1 MLEIAC
7 NNNISPF
14 VSGVYNIPLT
24 KGLEM
29 ITSVFVGSNGK
40 LTSKYHKKQKC
51 HFDNL
56 VLALKVIRFVKI
68 GIVCKQH
75 SSIYIYI
82 YIYI

>member
-1 MLEIAC
+1 LFLLEIAC

-40 LTSKYHKKQKC
+40 LTSKYHKI
-51 HFDNL
+51 
-56 VLALKVIRFVKI
+56 AKVSF
-68 GIVCKQH
+68 
-75 SSIYIYI
+75 
-82 YIYI
+82 